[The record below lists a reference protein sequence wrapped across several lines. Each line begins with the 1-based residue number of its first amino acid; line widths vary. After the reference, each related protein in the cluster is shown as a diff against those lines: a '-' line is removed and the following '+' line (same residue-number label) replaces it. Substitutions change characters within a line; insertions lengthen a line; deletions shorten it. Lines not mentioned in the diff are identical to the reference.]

1 MHMIAQ
7 QPFRIVCL
15 CLGLVLSSLPV
26 AGAADQAQHAP
37 ASSGHAADSG
47 HAVGADHG
55 HAGDAHADHSG
66 DHTGGHGAGGHG
78 GDDHGHHAYTLGS
91 DLSLWSAIAFI
102 GFCWAIKKL
111 GLWDLMLSSM
121 AEREKSAWE
130 RLDTADALLSQAE
143 SSLRKFRGQFEA
155 LEDTVRE
162 TLLEGER
169 DVAYTKSE
177 IVRIASAEAALA
189 AGRATAE
196 IERTRD
202 QALNSIFEALAERV
216 VEATSVKLKQQV
228 HTGNQD
234 ALIDATLNRL
244 AS

>member
-1 MHMIAQ
+1 ML
-7 QPFRIVCL
+7 RIVCL
-15 CLGLVLSSLPV
+15 SLGLLLLGSSL
-26 AGAADQAQHAP
+26 GAAEE
-37 ASSGHAADSG
+37 AAHSDHS
-47 HAVGADHG
+47 AGADHG
-55 HAGDAHADHSG
+55 HADESQASHAG
-66 DHTGGHGAGGHG
+66 GGHG
-78 GDDHGHHAYTLGS
+78 GDHGHHAYTLGS

-111 GLWDLMLSSM
+111 GLWDLLLTTMS
-121 AEREKSAWE
+121 EREKSAWE
-130 RLDTADALLSQAE
+130 RLDAADALLTQAE
-143 SSLRKFRGQFEA
+143 ASLRKFRGQFEA

-177 IVRIASAEAALA
+177 IIRIASAEAALA

-196 IERTRD
+196 IERARD

-228 HTGNQD
+228 HAGNQD

>member
-1 MHMIAQ
+1 MNIQALAM
-7 QPFRIVCL
+7 FRIVCL
-15 CLGLVLSSLPV
+15 FLGLVLLSSSLD
-26 AGAADQAQHAP
+26 AAEESAH
-37 ASSGHAADSG
+37 SGHAAS
-47 HAVGADHG
+47 VEHG
-55 HAGDAHADHSG
+55 HADESHDSHAG
-66 DHTGGHGAGGHG
+66 GGHG
-78 GDDHGHHAYTLGS
+78 GDHGHHAYTLGS

-111 GLWDLMLSSM
+111 GLWDLLLTSM
-121 AEREKSAWE
+121 SEREKSAWE
-130 RLDTADALLSQAE
+130 RLDAADGLLAQAE
-143 SSLRKFRGQFEA
+143 TSLRKFRGQFEA

-169 DVAYTKSE
+169 DVVYTKSE
-177 IVRIASAEAALA
+177 IIRIASAEAALA

-202 QALNSIFEALAERV
+202 QALNSIFEALADRV

-228 HTGNQD
+228 HAGNQD

-244 AS
+244 AT